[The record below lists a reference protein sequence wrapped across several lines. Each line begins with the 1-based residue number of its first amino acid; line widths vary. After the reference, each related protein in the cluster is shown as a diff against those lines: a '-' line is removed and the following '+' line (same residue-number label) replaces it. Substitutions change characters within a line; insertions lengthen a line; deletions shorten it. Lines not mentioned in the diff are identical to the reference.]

1 MQRMEAVRDERRKL
15 VAARRGS
22 SAAGGGEVVPM
33 DAQALCREIISAEMH
48 SSGGDPR
55 EGLSEDAYTE
65 LMIAM
70 EQTLLHEM
78 RSDVASLGAG
88 ADFGLA

>member
-1 MQRMEAVRDERRKL
+1 
-15 VAARRGS
+15 
-22 SAAGGGEVVPM
+22 M

-70 EQTLLHEM
+70 EQTLLQEM
-78 RSDVASLGAG
+78 RNDVASLGAG

>member
-1 MQRMEAVRDERRKL
+1 MEAVRDERRKQ

-22 SAAGGGEVVPM
+22 LAAGGGEVVPM
-33 DAQALCREIISAEMH
+33 DAEALCREIISAEMH
-48 SSGGDPR
+48 SSSSSSGDPWD
-55 EGLSEDAYTE
+55 GLSTDAYTE

-88 ADFGLA
+88 ADLGLA